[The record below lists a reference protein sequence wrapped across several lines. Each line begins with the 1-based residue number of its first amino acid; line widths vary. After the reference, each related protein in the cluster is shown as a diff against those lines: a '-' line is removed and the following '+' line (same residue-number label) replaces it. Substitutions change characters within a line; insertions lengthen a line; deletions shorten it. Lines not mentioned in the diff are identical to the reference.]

1 MTALIFFL
9 FLALF
14 ISFLCSLVEATL
26 LTIPKS
32 YLLSIKKNHKWVTTF
47 LSFKNNIDKPLSA
60 ILTLNTIA
68 HTIGAAGVG
77 SEVTRLYGD
86 NYLGVASAVLTILIL
101 FFSEIIPKTI
111 GATYCKGLS
120 KFTFHTVR
128 FMLMITYPFVIVSMK
143 VTSLIAK
150 QKNNN
155 VTREQLSA
163 LANLGYDEG
172 VFSKEENRII
182 QNIIG
187 LKKIKV
193 SEIITPRVVVFSA
206 NEDDTLDNFN
216 KEHKKIKF
224 SRIPLYSK
232 QIENITG
239 YIFLQDYIEKIS
251 SKKNLKSKLK
261 TLRRDILRVPNSIN
275 VFALFNQLLDKKEHI
290 AIVID
295 EYGGLVGIITLEDIL
310 ETLIGL
316 EIIDES
322 DQEIDMQ
329 KFARQKW
336 EKKKETKSDNHIL

>member
-1 MTALIFFL
+1 MSALIFYL
-9 FLALF
+9 FIALF
-14 ISFLCSLVEATL
+14 ISFVCSLVEATL

-32 YLLSIKKNHKWVTTF
+32 YLLSIEKNNEWVTSFLSLKKN
-47 LSFKNNIDKPLSA
+47 IDRPLSA

-77 SEVTRLYGD
+77 AEITRLFGD
-86 NYLGVASAVLTILIL
+86 NYLGLASAILTILIL

-111 GATYCKGLS
+111 GATYYKGLS
-120 KFTFHTVR
+120 KFTLYTLR
-128 FMLMITYPFVIVSMK
+128 LMLILTYPFVVVSMK
-143 VTSLIAK
+143 ITGLVAT
-150 QKNNN
+150 QKNTS

-172 VFSKEENRII
+172 VFSKQENRII
-182 QNIIG
+182 QNIID
-187 LKKIKV
+187 LKKIKI

-206 NEDDTLDNFN
+206 DEENTLENFS
-216 KEHKKIKF
+216 KENKKIKF
-224 SRIPLYSK
+224 SRIPLYSQ

-251 SKKNLKSKLK
+251 NKKNKHSKLK
-261 TLRRDILRVPNSIN
+261 SLRRDILKVPNTIN
-275 VFALFNQLLDKKEHI
+275 VFALFNQFLEKKEHI
-290 AIVID
+290 SIVID
-295 EYGGLVGIITLEDIL
+295 EYGGLVGIVTLEDIL

-322 DQEIDMQ
+322 DQEVDMQ

-336 EKKKETKSDNHIL
+336 KNKNPLI

>member
-1 MTALIFFL
+1 MSALIFYL

-14 ISFLCSLVEATL
+14 ISFVCSLVEATL

-32 YLLSIKKNHKWVTTF
+32 YLLSIEKNNKWATSF
-47 LSFKNNIDKPLSA
+47 LSFKKNIDKPLSA

-77 SEVTRLYGD
+77 AEITSLFGD
-86 NYLGVASAVLTILIL
+86 NYLGFASAVLTILIL
-101 FFSEIIPKTI
+101 FLSEIIPKTI
-111 GATYCKGLS
+111 GATYYKGLS
-120 KFTFHTVR
+120 KLTFY
-128 FMLMITYPFVIVSMK
+128 MLRCMLIITYPFVVVSMK
-143 VTSLIAK
+143 ITGLIAT
-150 QKNNN
+150 QKNTS

-172 VFSKEENRII
+172 VFSKQENRII
-182 QNIIG
+182 QNIID
-187 LKKIKV
+187 LKKIKI

-206 NEDDTLDNFN
+206 NEENTLDDFR

-224 SRIPLYSK
+224 SRIPLYSQ
-232 QIENITG
+232 QIDNITG

-251 SKKNLKSKLK
+251 NKKNLNIKLK
-261 TLRRDILRVPNSIN
+261 TLRRDILKVPTSIN
-275 VFALFNQLLDKKEHI
+275 VFALFNQLLEKKEHI
-290 AIVID
+290 SIVID
-295 EYGGLVGIITLEDIL
+295 EYGGLVGIVTLEDIL

-336 EKKKETKSDNHIL
+336 KNKNSLK

>member
-1 MTALIFFL
+1 MTGLIFYL

-14 ISFLCSLVEATL
+14 ISFICSLVEAAL

-32 YLLSIKKNHKWVTTF
+32 YLLSIEKNNEWVTSFLSLKKN
-47 LSFKNNIDKPLSA
+47 IDRPLSA

-77 SEVTRLYGD
+77 AEITRLFGD
-86 NYLGVASAVLTILIL
+86 NYLGLASAILTILIL

-111 GATYCKGLS
+111 GATYYKGLS
-120 KFTFHTVR
+120 KFTLYTLR
-128 FMLMITYPFVIVSMK
+128 LMLILTYPFVVISMK
-143 VTSLIAK
+143 ITGLVAT
-150 QKNNN
+150 QKNTS

-172 VFSKEENRII
+172 VFSKQENRII
-182 QNIIG
+182 QNIID
-187 LKKIKV
+187 LKKIKI

-206 NEDDTLDNFN
+206 DEENTLENFS
-216 KEHKKIKF
+216 KENKKIKF
-224 SRIPLYSK
+224 SRIPLYSQ

-251 SKKNLKSKLK
+251 DKKNKHSKLK
-261 TLRRDILRVPNSIN
+261 SLRRDILKVPNTIN
-275 VFALFNQLLDKKEHI
+275 VFALFNQFLEKKEHI
-290 AIVID
+290 SIVID
-295 EYGGLVGIITLEDIL
+295 EYGGLVGIVTLEDIL

-322 DQEIDMQ
+322 DQEVDMQ

-336 EKKKETKSDNHIL
+336 KNKNPIR

>member
-1 MTALIFFL
+1 MSALIFYL

-14 ISFLCSLVEATL
+14 ISFVCSLVEATL

-32 YLLSIKKNHKWVTTF
+32 YLLSIEKNNEWVTSFLSLKKN
-47 LSFKNNIDKPLSA
+47 IDRPLSA

-77 SEVTRLYGD
+77 AEITRLFGD
-86 NYLGVASAVLTILIL
+86 NYLGLASAILTILIL

-111 GATYCKGLS
+111 GATYYKGLS
-120 KFTFHTVR
+120 KFTLYTLR
-128 FMLMITYPFVIVSMK
+128 LMLILTYPFVVISMK
-143 VTSLIAK
+143 ITGLVAT
-150 QKNNN
+150 QKNTS

-172 VFSKEENRII
+172 VFSKQENRII
-182 QNIIG
+182 QNIID
-187 LKKIKV
+187 LKKIKI

-206 NEDDTLDNFN
+206 DEENTLENFS
-216 KEHKKIKF
+216 KENKKIKF
-224 SRIPLYSK
+224 SRIPLYSQ

-251 SKKNLKSKLK
+251 DKKNKHSKLK
-261 TLRRDILRVPNSIN
+261 SLRRDILKVPNTIN
-275 VFALFNQLLDKKEHI
+275 VFALFNQFLEKKEHI
-290 AIVID
+290 SIVID
-295 EYGGLVGIITLEDIL
+295 EYGGLVGIVTLEDIL

-322 DQEIDMQ
+322 DQEVDMQ

-336 EKKKETKSDNHIL
+336 KNKNPIR

>member
-1 MTALIFFL
+1 
-9 FLALF
+9 
-14 ISFLCSLVEATL
+14 
-26 LTIPKS
+26 
-32 YLLSIKKNHKWVTTF
+32 
-47 LSFKNNIDKPLSA
+47 
-60 ILTLNTIA
+60 
-68 HTIGAAGVG
+68 
-77 SEVTRLYGD
+77 
-86 NYLGVASAVLTILIL
+86 
-101 FFSEIIPKTI
+101 
-111 GATYCKGLS
+111 
-120 KFTFHTVR
+120 
-128 FMLMITYPFVIVSMK
+128 MITYPFVVVSMK
-143 VTSLIAK
+143 ITSSITT

-172 VFSKEENRII
+172 VFSKQENRII
-182 QNIIG
+182 QNIID

-206 NEDDTLDNFN
+206 NEDDTLGNFS

-224 SRIPLYSK
+224 SRIPLYSQ

-251 SKKNLKSKLK
+251 DKKNLKNKIK
-261 TLRRDILRVPNSIN
+261 TLRRDILTVPNSIN
-275 VFALFNQLLDKKEHI
+275 VFALFNQLLEKKEHI
-290 AIVID
+290 SIVID

-322 DQEIDMQ
+322 DQEVDMQ

-336 EKKKETKSDNHIL
+336 ENEKGLNKILKSKKKV